1 MVTHSIKNDLT
12 LLLILIKFFDNV
24 EFDQKSIP
32 HSYFKQHLLSK
43 YRRCCNVGNI
53 LLNVDFTD
61 MFHKKV
67 KNTAKD
73 KDDDDWC
80 GVESTTFLSLSS
92 GKRLTKLEQH

>member
-1 MVTHSIKNDLT
+1 
-12 LLLILIKFFDNV
+12 
-24 EFDQKSIP
+24 
-32 HSYFKQHLLSK
+32 
-43 YRRCCNVGNI
+43 
-53 LLNVDFTD
+53 

-67 KNTAKD
+67 KNTTKD